1 MSFYAFGPRG
11 FSAYAP
17 QEMIVTEFSWIEDE
31 AIWAYLY
38 RKCCSNDISEQFIF
52 DTYSM
57 RSWQEF
63 KKETNSMRPAW
74 KLRSHYFNKLAPNL
88 HKAFLSGEAKV
99 KLYFGLG
106 MSMNKAFL
114 DELRTEAVV
123 DVDQFTRMIRFYQ
136 IDKYKLYMEF
146 PDQLRPLS
154 VFPESEKMWMFLC
167 QRIHDPLTGD
177 VLQPSMMPNNSN
189 LWREYKKAN
198 TTPKGAQTLMKISS
212 FCFRF
217 QEDVAPNLHLADID
231 IQTKAKLYF
240 ALSLPV
246 NHEQIKRFQEI
257 ASVMVDE
264 SRRIVYYKDTMLEMQ
279 LDNAKQV
286 KQKRNVFSVEEENR
300 MYAFVYKHIQVPKS
314 ASIPK
319 NRDALF
325 SLKFWNRF
333 NRTNSINRDGQ
344 TYLKHF
350 RYIMLPVLHLAN
362 FPKEMKLALLRSL
375 DQPPNED
382 FLTELR
388 KDGIVT
394 LNSKG
399 CIVGYSERNIKN
411 EAITDVD
418 NTSEYTMSD
427 VEAMDVVPVKRAR
440 YNSAPPQLSLTQES
454 VVPETHQLNMF
465 DIREVVDEII
475 QKVSDTHVSKL

>member
-1 MSFYAFGPRG
+1 
-11 FSAYAP
+11 
-17 QEMIVTEFSWIEDE
+17 
-31 AIWAYLY
+31 
-38 RKCCSNDISEQFIF
+38 
-52 DTYSM
+52 
-57 RSWQEF
+57 
-63 KKETNSMRPAW
+63 MRPAW
-74 KLRSHYFNKLAPNL
+74 KLRSYYFNKLAPNL

-123 DVDQFTRMIRFYQ
+123 DVDQFTRMIRFFQ
-136 IDKYKLYMEF
+136 IDKYRLYMEF
-146 PDQLRPLS
+146 PDLLRPLS
-154 VFPESEKMWMFLC
+154 IFPE
-167 QRIHDPLTGD
+167 
-177 VLQPSMMPNNSN
+177 PSMMPNNSN
-189 LWREYKKAN
+189 LWREHKKAN
-198 TTPKGAQTLMKISS
+198 TTPKSATTLMKL
-212 FCFRF
+212 F

-246 NHEQIKRFQEI
+246 NHEQIKLFQEI

-264 SRRIVYYKDTMLEMQ
+264 SRRIVYFKDTMLEMQ
-279 LDNAKQV
+279 LDNAKKV

-300 MYAFVYKHIQVPKS
+300 MYAFVYKRIPVPKS

-333 NRTNSINRDGQ
+333 NQTNSINRDGQ

-350 RYIMLPVLHLAN
+350 RYIMLPVLHLAS
-362 FPKEMKLALLRSL
+362 FPKEMKLALLFSL

-382 FLTELR
+382 FFTELR

-399 CIVGYSERNIKN
+399 CIVGYSERNVKN
-411 EAITDVD
+411 ETLIDV
-418 NTSEYTMSD
+418 NNNPEYTMSD
-427 VEAMDVVPVKRAR
+427 VEAIDVVPGKRAR
-440 YNSAPPQLSLTQES
+440 YNSAPPQLSLPPTQEG
-454 VVPETHQLNMF
+454 VLAETIEDQNELTNQLNMF

-475 QKVSDTHVSKL
+475 RKVSNTHASSLLPQ